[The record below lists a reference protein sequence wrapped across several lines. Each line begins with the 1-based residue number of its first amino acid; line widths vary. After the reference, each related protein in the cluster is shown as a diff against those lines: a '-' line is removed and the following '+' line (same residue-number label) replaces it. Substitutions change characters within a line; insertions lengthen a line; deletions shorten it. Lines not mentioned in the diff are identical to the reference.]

1 MNTRKPVVETTKEAM
16 LRVAI
21 AAIDDGGEDGIRLDA
36 ILQEVG
42 VSPSSLYYHYGNLT
56 GLVEAAQVE
65 RFRRANLNNA
75 IEVRQRIDL
84 VESVDEFK
92 KLVDLLIKNFLGSH
106 RSIPRLQRANALGS
120 AFGRPELLQLLG
132 ESQAEALK
140 IGAEAIEIAQQ
151 KGFVREDV
159 NARAFVAWFDSQ
171 SFGRVLVELTQ
182 DEELGDNWNNLV
194 TEAVYQILFGDKL
207 KG

>member
-42 VSPSSLYYHYGNLT
+42 VSPSSLYYHYGNLA

-75 IEVRQRIDL
+75 IEVRQRIEL

-132 ESQAEALK
+132 ESQAEALN
-140 IGAEAIEIAQQ
+140 IGVEAIELAQQ
-151 KGFVREDV
+151 KGFVREDL

-182 DEELGDNWNNLV
+182 DEELGDNWNNLA
-194 TEAVYQILFGDKL
+194 TEAVYQLLFGDKL

>member
-75 IEVRQRIDL
+75 IEVRQRIEL

-132 ESQAEALK
+132 ESQAEALN
-140 IGAEAIEIAQQ
+140 IGVEAIELAQQ
-151 KGFVREDV
+151 KGFVRENL

-182 DEELGDNWNNLV
+182 DEKLGDSWNNLA
-194 TEAVYQILFGDKL
+194 TEAVYQLLFGDKL

>member
-75 IEVRQRIDL
+75 IEVRQRIEL

-132 ESQAEALK
+132 ESQAEALNV
-140 IGAEAIEIAQQ
+140 GVEAIELAQQ
-151 KGFVREDV
+151 KGFVREDL

-182 DEELGDNWNNLV
+182 DEELGDNWNNLA
-194 TEAVYQILFGDKL
+194 TEAVYQLLFGDKL

>member
-75 IEVRQRIDL
+75 IEVRQRIEL

-92 KLVDLLIKNFLGSH
+92 KLVDLLIKNTGAFLVCSGPTLWGVPLDVQSYCN
-106 RSIPRLQRANALGS
+106 SWESPKPRR
-120 AFGRPELLQLLG
+120 
-132 ESQAEALK
+132 
-140 IGAEAIEIAQQ
+140 
-151 KGFVREDV
+151 
-159 NARAFVAWFDSQ
+159 
-171 SFGRVLVELTQ
+171 
-182 DEELGDNWNNLV
+182 
-194 TEAVYQILFGDKL
+194 
-207 KG
+207 